1 MTTKTKIKNRLTEL
15 FKVRKNN
22 LLNIYFTAG
31 FPKLNDTVTIIKA
44 LEAAGADIIEIGM
57 PFSDPLADGPTIQQS
72 NEAALKNGMTIKIL
86 FDQIKDIR
94 KEVKI
99 PILLMGYVNPVLQYG
114 IEDFC
119 KRCHEIGID
128 GLIIPDL
135 PLQEYNEMYRELFEA
150 NNLSNVFLVTP
161 HTSVSRLKLIDESS
175 EGFIYIVSTD
185 STTGNTK
192 NINEAEHYFKRIKDE
207 NLSNPTMIGFNIR
220 DNASFRFACNY
231 SSGAIIGSAFI
242 KVIKDSKDLEK
253 DIKTFV
259 SVIKK

>member
-15 FKVRKNN
+15 FKIRKNN

-44 LEAAGADIIEIGM
+44 LEASGADMIEIGM

-86 FDQIKDIR
+86 FEQIKDIR
-94 KEVKI
+94 KQVKI
-99 PILLMGYVNPVLQYG
+99 PILLMGYMNPVLQYG

-119 KRCHEIGID
+119 KKCNEIGID

-135 PLQEYNEMYRELFEA
+135 PLQEYNEMYREIFEV
-150 NNLSNVFLVTP
+150 NNLSNVFLITP
-161 HTSVSRLKLIDESS
+161 HTSTSRLKLIDESS

-192 NINEAEHYFKRIKDE
+192 SINEAEHYFKRIKDE

-220 DNASFRFACNY
+220 DNASFRFACSY
-231 SSGAIIGSAFI
+231 SHGAIIGSAFI
-242 KVIKDSKDLEK
+242 KMIKDSKDLEK
-253 DIKTFV
+253 DIKSFV
-259 SVIKK
+259 SSIKK

>member
-15 FKVRKNN
+15 FKVRKDN

-44 LEAAGADIIEIGM
+44 LENSGANMIEIGM

-94 KEVKI
+94 KQVKI
-99 PILLMGYVNPVLQYG
+99 PILLMGYLNPVLQYG

-119 KRCHEIGID
+119 KRCNEIGID

-192 NINEAEHYFKRIKDE
+192 NINEAADYFKRIKNE
-207 NLSNPTMIGFNIR
+207 NLTNPTMIGFNIR
-220 DNASFRFACNY
+220 DNASFRFACTY
-231 SSGAIIGSAFI
+231 SNGAIIGSAFI

-253 DIKTFV
+253 DITSFV
-259 SVIKK
+259 SSIKN